1 MDKLKYKLVNHPAG
15 VIETGL
21 SGILRT
27 VDFDGNVDNSFI
39 PVDPLNKDYQEY
51 LTWVASGHEADPAD

>member
-27 VDFDGNVDNSFI
+27 VDSDGKVDNSFI
-39 PVDPLNKDYQEY
+39 PIDTRNLDYQQY
-51 LTWVASGHEADPAD
+51 LEWVALGNTADAAD

>member
-27 VDFDGNVDNSFI
+27 VDSDGKVDNSFI
-39 PVDPLNKDYQEY
+39 PIDTRNLDYQQY
-51 LTWVASGHEADPAD
+51 LEWVALGNTAEAAD

>member
-27 VDFDGNVDNSFI
+27 VDVYGITDNSFI
-39 PVDPLNKDYQEY
+39 PLDNANIDYQEY
-51 LTWVASGHEADPAD
+51 LLWVAEGNTAEAAD

>member
-27 VDFDGNVDNSFI
+27 VDSEGNVDNSFI
-39 PVDPLNKDYQEY
+39 PLDNLNKDYQEY
-51 LTWVASGHEADPAD
+51 LTWVALGHEADPAD

>member
-27 VDFDGNVDNSFI
+27 VDVYGITDISFI
-39 PVDPLNKDYQEY
+39 PLDNANIDYQEY
-51 LTWVASGHEADPAD
+51 LAWVAEGNTAEAAD